1 MKKRTLVLGLA
12 ALCLSFGSMAILGGV
27 SSNIGSNAIVTKAA
41 VGDAITIGEGTYKEI
56 YRTGFESADSGTNYK
71 NTVDLTSDK
80 GDGLAWKIE
89 HGCVSKTTPITGNQS
104 AQMRLYSD
112 SVCGYLTNTSVLTDS
127 VDAIQLTYKVNKK
140 AIQFNIDYTIDDGAT
155 WTTLKSVS
163 PESASEQKTFTH
175 EFDSS
180 LSNFRLRV
188 IVTGGF
194 PDSSTSN
201 PDYRL
206 IIDDIIFAKKDA
218 AASISVENGDDVLVG
233 VNQSKTLNLKK
244 YNIPDDA
251 TYSVAFGTENIATA
265 TISEDKASLII
276 TGTAVG
282 STTYTVSTKDSSG
295 ADVTYSGSITV
306 AASIEGISISST
318 FADGA
323 TLKVGQT
330 YNINVAATP
339 DGASTSVTWEI
350 SDAKAAS
357 ISDKGVLTV
366 LEKTGDE
373 LITLTAKS
381 AVDST
386 KTAMLTF
393 YVDNE
398 FDIAD
403 LISQDGVTAP
413 NGLISGSSEVVT
425 HGTVTAIDKTL
436 STPSIYLQSGESAL
450 IISTTKSDFTSLSI
464 GSGLKV
470 SGKFKLESG
479 VTKLTSPEIVD
490 QGTSYN
496 DATAMEL
503 SSDNMVA
510 KNTNRIATATGCT
523 ATSSSSIE
531 ANLALESPA
540 NLSIGFALKDS
551 SETSYVLYIKKAAQ
565 QSAFNQ
571 FGDIEEGIAYDVKGI
586 YSLYNGTTQEIVFA
600 EGASYY
606 NTKLTDFIAT
616 YITPY
621 SGDPQ
626 TGDSCKTKYEN
637 AKAVLDGLTEATQ
650 NTFKTA
656 TAYNSAYEI
665 YHYWELNQTSVST
678 AKLVASSN
686 TSDWGNAALIAG
698 AFILVGGAT
707 FFFIHNNKKKQDR

>member
-27 SSNIGSNAIVTKAA
+27 SSNIGNNTIVTKAEEEATSDSLVFTSAYKENDCNSANGVAWA
-41 VGDAITIGEGTYKEI
+41 VSSDASQSNFETTRGIHYGTSSASVGYITLTSTTAYSQTISKITVNAANGSTTGTTVSVTVGGEDFGTAVSLPNGGTTGTDCVFTGNASGVVVVSVKKSSSTKKALYVKSITIEFVTTTPSISIDGEADVILKAGDTKTVNLKTANIPEGGSVSVESGNTSIATAAYDDSGAITI
-56 YRTGFESADSGTNYK
+56 
-71 NTVDLTSDK
+71 V
-80 GDGLAWKIE
+80 GLA
-89 HGCVSKTTPITGNQS
+89 TGN
-104 AQMRLYSD
+104 
-112 SVCGYLTNTSVLTDS
+112 
-127 VDAIQLTYKVNKK
+127 
-140 AIQFNIDYTIDDGAT
+140 
-155 WTTLKSVS
+155 
-163 PESASEQKTFTH
+163 
-175 EFDSS
+175 
-180 LSNFRLRV
+180 
-188 IVTGGF
+188 
-194 PDSSTSN
+194 
-201 PDYRL
+201 
-206 IIDDIIFAKKDA
+206 
-218 AASISVENGDDVLVG
+218 
-233 VNQSKTLNLKK
+233 
-244 YNIPDDA
+244 
-251 TYSVAFGTENIATA
+251 
-265 TISEDKASLII
+265 
-276 TGTAVG
+276 
-282 STTYTVSTKDSSG
+282 TTYTASIKDSSG
-295 ADVTYSGSITV
+295 AVVKSVTGN
-306 AASIEGISISST
+306 IEVSTAIDGISISST
-318 FADGA
+318 FTDGG

-330 YNINVAATP
+330 YNINVAVTP

-357 ISDKGVLTV
+357 ISDEGVLTI
-366 LEKTGDE
+366 LKKNSDE
-373 LITLTAKS
+373 LVTLTAKS

-403 LISQDGVTAP
+403 LISQDGTTAP

-450 IISTTKSDFTSLSI
+450 IISTAKSDFTSLPI

-490 QGTSYN
+490 QGASYN
-496 DATAMEL
+496 DATVMEL

-540 NLSIGFALKDS
+540 NLSIGFTLKDS
-551 SETSYVLYIKKAAQ
+551 PETSYVLYIKKAAQ
-565 QSAFNQ
+565 QSALDQ

-586 YSLYNGTTQEIVFA
+586 YSLYNGTTQEIVFT

-665 YHYWELNQTSVST
+665 YRYWEINQTSVST
-678 AKLVASSN
+678 AKLVANSN

-707 FFFIHNNKKKQDR
+707 FFFIHNNRKKQDR